1 MLLNETLRKGQTEV
15 ITVPIELQM
24 LGWSVVLGLVHVLL
38 AVAMATRQRGLAWN
52 AGNRDG
58 EQFPLVGA
66 TARAGRANHNFLETF
81 PFFAAV
87 ALAVVVAGKASP
99 HTALGAEVYFWAR
112 CAYLPIY
119 IVGIPYLRTLVW
131 AISLWG
137 MLQLI
142 VALF

>member
-1 MLLNETLRKGQTEV
+1 MLLNETLRNGQTEV
-15 ITVPIELQM
+15 ITVPIELRM
-24 LGWSVVLGLVHVLL
+24 LGWTVVLGLVHVLL

-99 HTALGAEVYFWAR
+99 HTAFGAEVYFWAR

-131 AISLWG
+131 AVSLWG

-142 VALF
+142 QALF